1 MYTLYLFSLSIA
13 SFPSPSFFFES
24 VMRVHISDGISS
36 PVSVELHPWSYI
48 KDVKDKLSDKLG
60 IPATRQRLFFAGQ
73 ELKNTHT
80 LNDCSISD
88 DAHLFLSSSSPSATA
103 ASAASPLIAVYGD
116 IPCPA
121 AMRDTIAAVRAGLT
135 AGLAPRLAMEGTGGT
150 YFLRSPNKQNV
161 AVFKAEDE
169 EPFAPANPRGYQ
181 GVMGGAGFRAGL
193 LSGEGAVREV
203 AAYLMDHDGVSG
215 VPATT
220 RVELSKNA
228 FKDKRA
234 GNVSVKRLSNGL
246 SYLANPTA
254 FSASFSSENIAA
266 LARGASA
273 AAEGGLMRT
282 SPSMEFADGN
292 TKIGSLQSY
301 IEYDELAGDV
311 APQLFPAREV
321 QKIAILDMRLFNIDR
336 NEANILVQRK
346 YEVLPPSQEGSRLP
360 FSPPSVGPSHLHHH
374 RSGFSSGFSPDNP
387 FSFSPIASPASSSAS
402 FFDSPTFTATPTHH
416 SASATPLSPDVQPS
430 SIELP
435 PAATALAASFNLN
448 YPSRAHSFE
457 TVLNSSP
464 HGKSIMKPT
473 AAIPI
478 PIPISAASIAAAAI
492 STPSFGSDA
501 LLSSSVPSNPPSRLQ
516 ARLQALKAMRQQQ
529 STIKPTIHLIPI
541 DHSYTLPDTLE
552 LASVD
557 WCWMDWPQAKEPL
570 VDDLKQY
577 VLSLDVKADID
588 ELRRR
593 LAIREECLKVMRISG
608 MLLQKGVAA
617 DLTLYEI
624 GCLTCRQ
631 NIDTPSQ
638 LEVLCA
644 QAATL
649 ARSIK
654 DKVRR
659 GESGVVS
666 RSGWKR
672 RTNFQRDERRGSV
685 LAVIHSQPSS
695 PAPTTEGE
703 SSSDSQDSPPQSAD
717 SEHSPPQSLAFSPS
731 LSMSRAA
738 VHVKPLTV
746 GSSSLAR
753 ALKQQSRKEKEEE
766 RKPDDE
772 DEDAAPL
779 APLAQPSLLSRSV
792 NVSSSVC
799 QSSRPSEMMKTLPQP
814 IPTASSNRPSLTR
827 SNSLDL
833 ILRRSISY
841 DDFRAVRVNKQ
852 GFSTNSITTQTVS
865 ERDGGSGSDDSEGDE
880 SSPPT
885 SSSSSS
891 FSSPPSQ
898 PVSNS
903 SKFGSPP
910 SLSLHDGLVYRVGG
924 VLHLAGERE
933 GRKDVWTSEEQ
944 SRLFFSC
951 LSGLMD
957 SAIERIAAQKKD
969 KPDDAK
975 QLVPVSQPQQARSE
989 PISPLPRAAPS
1000 AVRTRAAEV
1009 SV

>member
-1 MYTLYLFSLSIA
+1 
-13 SFPSPSFFFES
+13 
-24 VMRVHISDGISS
+24 MRVLVSDGLSS
-36 PVSVELHPWSYI
+36 PDVSVSVHPWSKV
-48 KDVKDKLSDKLG
+48 KDVKDLLSERLG
-60 IPATRQRLFFAGQ
+60 VPATRQRLFFAGQ

-88 DAHLFLSSSSPSATA
+88 GARLFLSSTSHSASSA

-116 IPCPA
+116 IPCPPL
-121 AMRDTIAAVRAGLT
+121 MRDTIAAVRGGLV

-203 AAYLMDHDGVSG
+203 AAYLMDHGGVSG

-220 RVELSKNA
+220 RVELSKTA

-254 FSASFSSENIAA
+254 FTASFSSENLSA
-266 LARGASA
+266 LSRGSSA
-273 AAEGGLMRT
+273 AAAAAAGESTALRP
-282 SPSMEFADGN
+282 SSSMEFAAGS
-292 TKIGSLQSY
+292 TKIGSLQAY

-346 YEVLPPSQEGSRLP
+346 YEVMPPSQEGSRLP

-374 RSGFSSGFSPDNP
+374 RSNFSSGVHSPDNP
-387 FSFSPIASPASSSAS
+387 FSFSPQPSPAGSSA
-402 FFDSPTFTATPTHH
+402 FVFDSPTYSHTPKHH
-416 SASATPLSPDVQPS
+416 SANAASLSPDVNPS
-430 SIELP
+430 SMELP
-435 PAATALAASFNLN
+435 PAVTALSASFNLN

-457 TVLNSSP
+457 TAAVGSP
-464 HGKSIMKPT
+464 NGKSIMKPT
-473 AAIPI
+473 LAIPI
-478 PIPISAASIAAAAI
+478 PIPTSVASITGAAAA
-492 STPSFGSDA
+492 TAANTSFGNEA

-552 LASVD
+552 LAAVD

-570 VDDLKQY
+570 VDELKRY

-644 QAATL
+644 QATTL

-659 GESGVVS
+659 GESGVAGS
-666 RSGWKR
+666 SGWKR

-685 LAVIHSQPSS
+685 LSVVHSQPPS
-695 PAPTTEGE
+695 PAPTTESE
-703 SSSDSQDSPPQSAD
+703 SDSQDSPPQSAD
-717 SEHSPPQSLAFSPS
+717 SEHSPPQSLTFSPT
-731 LSMSRAA
+731 LSMGRAI
-738 VHVKPLTV
+738 VPVKPATTTP
-746 GSSSLAR
+746 SFLAR
-753 ALKQQSRKEKEEE
+753 ALQQRSQKDKAEEC
-766 RKPDDE
+766 KVDDN
-772 DEDAAPL
+772 DDIDAGPT
-779 APLAQPSLLSRSV
+779 PLAQPSILARSID
-792 NVSSSVC
+792 VSLAAVPQVSV
-799 QSSRPSEMMKTLPQP
+799 PSELLKTLPQP
-814 IPTASSNRPSLTR
+814 IPAASSERPSLKR

-841 DDFRAVRVNKQ
+841 NDFRAVQVSKG

-865 ERDGGSGSDDSEGDE
+865 ERDSGSNSDDSEGDD
-880 SSPPT
+880 STQPATSTSTT
-885 SSSSSS
+885 SSFASPLTQPSSS
-891 FSSPPSQ
+891 
-898 PVSNS
+898 
-903 SKFGSPP
+903 KLGSPP
-910 SLSLHDGLVYRVGG
+910 SLSLHDGLVYKVGG
-924 VLHLAGERE
+924 VFHLAGERE
-933 GRKDVWTSEEQ
+933 GRRDVWTSEEQ

-957 SAIERIAAQKKD
+957 SAIERIAAQKKGRA
-969 KPDDAK
+969 PVHEDAGRPPLPLSSSA
-975 QLVPVSQPQQARSE
+975 QVRSE
-989 PISPLPRAAPS
+989 PISPLPLAAPS
-1000 AVRTRAAEV
+1000 MGRARAVELGV
-1009 SV
+1009 

>member
-1 MYTLYLFSLSIA
+1 
-13 SFPSPSFFFES
+13 
-24 VMRVHISDGISS
+24 MRVHISDGISS
-36 PVSVELHPWSYI
+36 PVTLVLHPWSCI

-60 IPATRQRLFFAGQ
+60 VPATRQRLFFAGQ

-88 DAHLFLSSSSPSATA
+88 GARLFLSSSSHSTTA
-103 ASAASPLIAVYGD
+103 ASAASPLVAVYGD
-116 IPCPA
+116 IPCPPP
-121 AMRDTIAAVRAGLT
+121 MRDTIAAVRAGLI

-150 YFLRSPNKQNV
+150 YFLRSPNKQNI

-203 AAYLMDHDGVSG
+203 AAFLMDHGGVSG

-220 RVELSKNA
+220 RVELSKTA

-254 FSASFSSENIAA
+254 FTASFSSENIAA
-266 LARGASA
+266 LARGASSA
-273 AAEGGLMRT
+273 GEGGVMRT

-292 TKIGSLQSY
+292 TKIGSLQAY

-311 APQLFPAREV
+311 APQLFPTREV

-346 YEVLPPSQEGSRLP
+346 YEVLAPSLEGSRLP

-374 RSGFSSGFSPDNP
+374 RSNFSSGFSPDNP
-387 FSFSPIASPASSSAS
+387 FSFSPLISPTSSSAS
-402 FFDSPTFTATPTHH
+402 FFDSPTFSNTPTHH
-416 SASATPLSPDVQPS
+416 SATATPLSPDSNPS

-435 PAATALAASFNLN
+435 PAATALSASFNLN

-457 TVLNSSP
+457 TAVNGSP

-478 PIPISAASIAAAAI
+478 PMPLSVASITAAASIA
-492 STPSFGSDA
+492 SFGNEA
-501 LLSSSVPSNPPSRLQ
+501 LLSSSMPSNPPSRLQ

-570 VDDLKQY
+570 VDELKQY

-649 ARSIK
+649 ARSIR

-659 GESGVVS
+659 GESGVSS

-685 LAVIHSQPSS
+685 LSVIHSQPSS

-717 SEHSPPQSLAFSPS
+717 SEHSPPQSLTFSPT
-731 LSMSRAA
+731 LSMSRAT
-738 VHVKPLTV
+738 VQFKPPTT
-746 GSSSLAR
+746 GASSLAR
-753 ALKQQSRKEKEEE
+753 ALKQQTRRDKAEEC
-766 RKPDDE
+766 KVDDE
-772 DEDAAPL
+772 EDDRVLTTPL
-779 APLAQPSLLSRSV
+779 VQPSILSRSV
-792 NVSSSVC
+792 DVSSSLMH
-799 QSSRPSEMMKTLPQP
+799 QPSRPSDVLKSQPQP
-814 IPTASSNRPSLTR
+814 IPNASSDRPALTR

-841 DDFRAVRVNKQ
+841 DDFRAVKVNKQ
-852 GFSTNSITTQTVS
+852 GFSTNSITTPTVI
-865 ERDGGSGSDDSEGDE
+865 EREAGNNSDDSEGDE
-880 SSPPT
+880 SSLPA
-885 SSSSSS
+885 SSASS
-891 FSSPPSQ
+891 FSSPPTQ
-898 PVSNS
+898 PTSSN
-903 SKFGSPP
+903 KLGSPP
-910 SLSLHDGLVYRVGG
+910 SLSLHDGMVYRVGG

-933 GRKDVWTSEEQ
+933 GRKDMWTSEEQ

-957 SAIERIAAQKKD
+957 SAIERIASQKKD
-969 KPDDAK
+969 RSVKDEGKPP
-975 QLVPVSQPQQARSE
+975 LPVAQSQVGSE
-989 PISPLPRAAPS
+989 PTSPLPLAAPS
-1000 AVRTRAAEV
+1000 MSRVRGVQVAV
-1009 SV
+1009 

>member
-1 MYTLYLFSLSIA
+1 
-13 SFPSPSFFFES
+13 
-24 VMRVHISDGISS
+24 MRVHITDSISS
-36 PVSVELHPWSYI
+36 SSPLCLELHPWSYI
-48 KDVKDKLSDKLG
+48 KDVKDQLSDQLG
-60 IPATRQRLFFAGQ
+60 VPATRQRLFFAGQ

-88 DAHLFLSSSSPSATA
+88 GARLFLSSSSPSTSA

-116 IPCPA
+116 IPCPPP
-121 AMRDTIAAVRAGLT
+121 MRDTIASVRAGLVS
-135 AGLAPRLAMEGTGGT
+135 GLAPRLAMEGTGGT
-150 YFLRSPNKQNV
+150 YFLRSPNKQNI

-203 AAYLMDHDGVSG
+203 AAFLMDHGGVCG

-220 RVELSKNA
+220 RVELSKSA
-228 FKDKRA
+228 FKDKHA

-254 FSASFSSENIAA
+254 FSASFSSENVAA

-273 AAEGGLMRT
+273 AGEAALLRSSAST
-282 SPSMEFADGN
+282 EFAVDN
-292 TKIGSLQSY
+292 TKIGSLQAY
-301 IEYDELAGDV
+301 VEYDELAGDV

-346 YEVLPPSQEGSRLP
+346 YEVLQPSQDGGSSRFP

-374 RSGFSSGFSPDNP
+374 RSGFSSGFSDNNP
-387 FSFSPIASPASSSAS
+387 FSFSPLVSPASSSAS
-402 FFDSPTFTATPTHH
+402 FFDSPTFTKTPTSY
-416 SASATPLSPDVQPS
+416 SASAAPMSPDVQPS

-435 PAATALAASFNLN
+435 PAATTLSASFNLN
-448 YPSRAHSFE
+448 YPTRAHSFE
-457 TVLNSSP
+457 RAGTSSSP
-464 HGKSIMKPT
+464 QGKSIMRPT
-473 AAIPI
+473 AAISI
-478 PIPISAASIAAAAI
+478 PIPTSSMSIAS
-492 STPSFGSDA
+492 STTALSVPAFGNES
-501 LLSSSVPSNPPSRLQ
+501 LLSSSLPSNPPSRLQ

-570 VDDLKQY
+570 VPELKQY

-617 DLTLYEI
+617 DLTMYEI
-624 GCLTCRQ
+624 GGLICRQ

-638 LEVLCA
+638 LEILCA

-649 ARSIK
+649 ARGIK
-654 DKVRR
+654 DKVGR
-659 GESGVVS
+659 GESSATS
-666 RSGWKR
+666 RGGWKR
-672 RTNFQRDERRGSV
+672 RTGFQRDERRGSV
-685 LAVIHSQPSS
+685 LDVIHSQPAS

-703 SSSDSQDSPPQSAD
+703 SSSDSQDSPPQSGD
-717 SEHSPPQSLAFSPS
+717 SGRSSSQSLDFSPK
-731 LSMSRAA
+731 LSMGKAT
-738 VHVKPLTV
+738 VQFKPPCIEA
-746 GSSSLAR
+746 SSLAR
-753 ALKQQSRKEKEEE
+753 ALKQQGRKDRTNEEE
-766 RKPDDE
+766 RKVADE
-772 DEDAAPL
+772 DNAPTRST
-779 APLAQPSLLSRSV
+779 PLIQPALLSRSAV
-792 NVSSSVC
+792 VSVSSSLC
-799 QSSRPSEMMKTLPQP
+799 DFPSQTCEVPKSLPQP
-814 IPTASSNRPSLTR
+814 IPRAVERPSLKR

-841 DDFRAVRVNKQ
+841 DDFRAVKVNKQ
-852 GFSTNSITTQTVS
+852 GFSTNTITTFTVS
-865 ERDGGSGSDDSEGDE
+865 ERDGGNSSDDSDGDE
-880 SSPPT
+880 RSPPDST
-885 SSSSSS
+885 ASSSSSS
-891 FSSPPSQ
+891 SSASASFASPPTQ
-898 PVSNS
+898 PTS
-903 SKFGSPP
+903 SGKLGSPP

-924 VLHLAGERE
+924 VLHLAGERGE
-933 GRKDVWTSEEQ
+933 GKKDAWTVEEQ

-957 SAIERIAAQKKD
+957 SAIERIASQKSD
-969 KPDDAK
+969 KSITADSNK
-975 QLVPVSQPQQARSE
+975 QTVPVPVDHSPVSE
-989 PISPLPRAAPS
+989 PISPPLPLAAPS
-1000 AVRTRAAEV
+1000 ISRARGMGV
-1009 SV
+1009 GL

>member
-1 MYTLYLFSLSIA
+1 
-13 SFPSPSFFFES
+13 
-24 VMRVHISDGISS
+24 MRVHVSDGISS
-36 PVSVELHPWSYI
+36 PVSIDFHPWSCI

-88 DAHLFLSSSSPSATA
+88 GARLFLSSSSHSASTA
-103 ASAASPLIAVYGD
+103 SSASPLIAVYGD
-116 IPCPA
+116 IPCPPP
-121 AMRDTIAAVRAGLT
+121 MRDTIAAVRAGLV

-150 YFLRSPNKQNV
+150 YFLRSPNKQNI

-203 AAYLMDHDGVSG
+203 AAYMMDHGGVSG

-220 RVELSKNA
+220 RVELSKTA

-254 FSASFSSENIAA
+254 FSASFSSENIAS

-273 AAEGGLMRT
+273 AGEGGLRP

-292 TKIGSLQSY
+292 TKIGSLQAY

-374 RSGFSSGFSPDNP
+374 RSNFSSGFSPENP
-387 FSFSPIASPASSSAS
+387 FSFSPLASPASSSAS
-402 FFDSPTFTATPTHH
+402 FFDSPIYSQTPKHH
-416 SASATPLSPDVQPS
+416 SASATPLSPDLNPS

-435 PAATALAASFNLN
+435 PPATSLSASFNLN

-457 TVLNSSP
+457 AATNGSP
-464 HGKSIMKPT
+464 TGKSIMKPT
-473 AAIPI
+473 PAMPI
-478 PIPISAASIAAAAI
+478 PMAMSVASITAASLN
-492 STPSFGSDA
+492 TSFGNES

-617 DLTLYEI
+617 NLTLYEI

-649 ARSIK
+649 ARSIR

-659 GESGVVS
+659 GESGVTG

-685 LAVIHSQPSS
+685 LSVIHSQPSS

-703 SSSDSQDSPPQSAD
+703 SSSDSQDSPPESAE
-717 SEHSPPQSLAFSPS
+717 SEHSPPKSLTFSPT
-731 LSMSRAA
+731 LSMGRAI
-738 VHVKPLTV
+738 VPFKPPTT
-746 GSSSLAR
+746 GSSFLSR
-753 ALKQQSRKEKEEE
+753 ALKQQSRKEKAEEC
-766 RKPDDE
+766 KVDDE
-772 DEDAAPL
+772 DVRAPPAPL
-779 APLAQPSLLSRSV
+779 IQPSILSRSV
-792 NVSSSVC
+792 DVSSAPAL
-799 QSSRPSEMMKTLPQP
+799 QPSRPSDVLKSQPQP
-814 IPTASSNRPSLTR
+814 IPAASSDRPTLTR

-841 DDFRAVRVNKQ
+841 DDFRAVKVNKG
-852 GFSTNSITTQTVS
+852 GFSTNSITTQTVAERESGNSSDES
-865 ERDGGSGSDDSEGDE
+865 ESDE
-880 SSPPT
+880 SSVSSSTSSFASPPTQPT
-885 SSSSSS
+885 SSS
-891 FSSPPSQ
+891 
-898 PVSNS
+898 
-903 SKFGSPP
+903 KLGSPP

-957 SAIERIAAQKKD
+957 SAIERIASQKKSVKED
-969 KPDDAK
+969 GRPP
-975 QLVPVSQPQQARSE
+975 LPSTLLHVRSE
-989 PISPLPRAAPS
+989 FISPLPVAAPS
-1000 AVRTRAAEV
+1000 MTRARDAGV
-1009 SV
+1009 TV

>member
-1 MYTLYLFSLSIA
+1 
-13 SFPSPSFFFES
+13 
-24 VMRVHISDGISS
+24 MRVNVSDGISP
-36 PVSVELHPWSYI
+36 PVSVDLHPWSFI

-80 LNDCSISD
+80 VNDCSISD
-88 DAHLFLSSSSPSATA
+88 DAHLFLSSSSPSATT
-103 ASAASPLIAVYGD
+103 ASAASPVIAVYGD
-116 IPCPA
+116 IPCPPP
-121 AMRDTIAAVRAGLT
+121 MRDTIAAVRAGLMS
-135 AGLAPRLAMEGTGGT
+135 GLAPRLAMEGTGGT
-150 YFLRSPNKQNV
+150 YFLRSPNKQNI

-203 AAYLMDHDGVSG
+203 AAYLMDHGGVSG

-220 RVELSKNA
+220 RVELSKSA

-254 FSASFSSENIAA
+254 FTASFSSENIAA
-266 LARGASA
+266 LARGTSA
-273 AAEGGLMRT
+273 AAADASLSRASSSLEL
-282 SPSMEFADGN
+282 ADGS
-292 TKIGSLQSY
+292 TKIGSLQAY
-301 IEYDELAGDV
+301 VEYDELAGDV

-346 YEVLPPSQEGSRLP
+346 YEVLPPSQADGSRLP

-387 FSFSPIASPASSSAS
+387 FVFSPLVSPANSSTS
-402 FFDSPTFTATPTHH
+402 FFDSPTFSKTPTHH
-416 SASATPLSPDVQPS
+416 SASATPLSPDLQPS

-435 PAATALAASFNLN
+435 PAATTLSATFNLN

-457 TVLNSSP
+457 TAMSAASSP

-478 PIPISAASIAAAAI
+478 PVPMSVASHTSNTL
-492 STPSFGSDA
+492 STAGFGNES

-570 VDDLKQY
+570 TADLKAY

-617 DLTLYEI
+617 DLTMYEI
-624 GCLTCRQ
+624 GCLICRQ

-649 ARSIK
+649 ARSIR

-659 GESGVVS
+659 GESGVTS

-672 RTNFQRDERRGSV
+672 RTGFQRDERSGSV
-685 LAVIHSQPSS
+685 LSVIHSQPPS
-695 PAPTTEGE
+695 PAPTTEGEGE

-717 SEHSPPQSLAFSPS
+717 SAHSPPHSLTFSPS
-731 LSMSRAA
+731 LSMSRAT
-738 VHVKPLTV
+738 VDFKPATL

-753 ALKQQSRKEKEEE
+753 ALKQQNKKEPDECK
-766 RKPDDE
+766 DDE
-772 DEDAAPL
+772 DDHRTTPAPFVQPAAP
-779 APLAQPSLLSRSV
+779 SRSII
-792 NVSSSVC
+792 VSSSLVSQTSP
-799 QSSRPSEMMKTLPQP
+799 QSDVPKSLPQP
-814 IPTASSNRPSLTR
+814 IPNASSPKRPSLTR

-841 DDFRAVRVNKQ
+841 DDFRAVKVNKQ
-852 GFSTNSITTQTVS
+852 GFSTNTITTFTVS
-865 ERDGGSGSDDSEGDE
+865 ERESGNSSDGESESDDTSPRTA
-880 SSPPT
+880 SFASPPT
-885 SSSSSS
+885 QPASSG
-891 FSSPPSQ
+891 
-898 PVSNS
+898 
-903 SKFGSPP
+903 KLGSPP

-957 SAIERIAAQKKD
+957 SAIERIASQKSVKAD
-969 KPDDAK
+969 GKPPQPA
-975 QLVPVSQPQQARSE
+975 SQSQVSE
-989 PISPLPRAAPS
+989 PLSPLALAAPS
-1000 AVRTRAAEV
+1000 VSRARGIGIGV
-1009 SV
+1009 